1 MREIALDIET
11 TGLEFKE
18 GHKIIEIAC
27 IELSNHIPTGKIFQT
42 YVNPLREN
50 SLSAKEKH
58 GISDDFLKDKKI
70 FKEIVPNFLN
80 FIKESPLIAHNGSF
94 FDIPFLN
101 YELKVNDFNTLKNPI
116 IDTLTIARK
125 KFPGSPANLDSL
137 CRRFDIDL
145 SIRKKHSALI
155 DTKLLAK
162 VYLELKG
169 GQQPNLILETKE
181 ENNRENKFQ
190 NFEKESLK
198 DRKFLLT
205 SEEEKL
211 HKEFIKK
218 IKNPLWNQ
226 YK

>member
-125 KFPGSPANLDSL
+125 KFPGSPANLDAL

-169 GQQPNLILETKE
+169 GKQFSMNLLKNNKPETAQTPQKEIDKKNILKFYPLE
-181 ENNRENKFQ
+181 E
-190 NFEKESLK
+190 
-198 DRKFLLT
+198 DT
-205 SEEEKL
+205 IL
-211 HKEFIKK
+211 HKKMINEIKEPIWK
-218 IKNPLWNQ
+218 KYN
-226 YK
+226 Y

>member
-1 MREIALDIET
+1 M
-11 TGLEFKE
+11 
-18 GHKIIEIAC
+18 
-27 IELSNHIPTGKIFQT
+27 
-42 YVNPLREN
+42 
-50 SLSAKEKH
+50 
-58 GISDDFLKDKKI
+58 
-70 FKEIVPNFLN
+70 
-80 FIKESPLIAHNGSF
+80 
-94 FDIPFLN
+94 
-101 YELKVNDFNTLKNPI
+101 
-116 IDTLTIARK
+116 
-125 KFPGSPANLDSL
+125 
-137 CRRFDIDL
+137 